1 MTATDTALTATDN
14 RIDTT
19 SDSQND
25 NWLSVSDV
33 AKLLDCNR
41 GSLYNRIKAADGYEQ
56 FRALGISGENNSILY
71 PETSWRKL
79 LSSIDLTLPELTSKS
94 DADTAQQSGTAG
106 NDIPVTP
113 SEIQIFT
120 GNHRNTLAAPQFPTE
135 FNLGSMRSELATVDA
150 HEDPLALA
158 EQFINGADSLMNAMA
173 EDEKAMAQKIAK
185 TRQARQA
192 VGRKVDQL
200 KRRNDIYSLRTEL
213 LADRQNVETA
223 ALNEDF
229 SVLQSMGNG
238 GSGQ

>member
-1 MTATDTALTATDN
+1 MNNQTQEMTTITAMAERLN
-14 RIDTT
+14 VSRGKLYRLLKT
-19 SDSQND
+19 S
-25 NWLSVSDV
+25 
-33 AKLLDCNR
+33 
-41 GSLYNRIKAADGYEQ
+41 EQ
-56 FRALGISGENNSILY
+56 YQVFKNKGVKESENNQIFYAASDWEFILNDVGYVY
-71 PETSWRKL
+71 P
-79 LSSIDLTLPELTSKS
+79 SSSEQPEQSDNKS
-94 DADTAQQSGTAG
+94 AEMPV
-106 NDIPVTP
+106 IPA
-113 SEIQIFT
+113 EIQVFT
-120 GNHRNTLAAPQFPTE
+120 GNHRNTLAVPQFPTE

-150 HEDPLALA
+150 HDDPLALA

-173 EDEKAMAQKIAK
+173 EDEKAMAQKIAQ

>member
-1 MTATDTALTATDN
+1 MDTNMNNQMDTPVTEKLT
-14 RIDTT
+14 
-19 SDSQND
+19 
-25 NWLSVSDV
+25 VSAMAERLDIARGTLYRRLEKSGHYQSFKAV
-33 AKLLDCNR
+33 GAK
-41 GSLYNRIKAADGYEQ
+41 Q
-56 FRALGISGENNSILY
+56 ENNSILY
-71 PETSWRKL
+71 TREAWTQILESVG
-79 LSSIDLTLPELTSKS
+79 LSYPVSTDESVPLTT
-94 DADTAQQSGTAG
+94 
-106 NDIPVTP
+106 TP
-113 SEIQIFT
+113 TEIQVFT
-120 GNHRNTLAAPQFPTE
+120 GNHRNTLAVPQFPTE
-135 FNLGSMRSELATVDA
+135 FNLGSLRSELATVDA

-158 EQFINGADSLMNAMA
+158 EQFINGADSLMTAMA
-173 EDEKAMAQKIAK
+173 EDEKAMAQKIAQ